1 MREERCIVKEG
12 DLDLIREDLPQFTVK
27 PRLPAR
33 VVLNNQTLTIFET
46 NNPKD
51 SLFSIKL
58 PNIQVVNAKEPNCI
72 DVIDKQN
79 GLKKTL
85 CAMAM
90 LSTDHSENI

>member
-1 MREERCIVKEG
+1 
-12 DLDLIREDLPQFTVK
+12 
-27 PRLPAR
+27 

-51 SLFSIKL
+51 SLISIKL
-58 PNIQVVNAKEPNCI
+58 PNIQVEFNLKTYWKVVNAKEPNCI